1 VIQAQ
6 GLVKYYGE
14 RCAVSGV
21 DFEVPT
27 GQVVGFLGLN
37 GAGKTTILRMLAGD
51 LEPSAGSILVDGRD
65 LQADPKGYRRR
76 VGFLPE
82 GAPGYADMSVAEH
95 LSYLC
100 RLRGVRGSSI
110 SALVQEVCERVDV
123 TLYKDEP
130 IRNLSHGYRQRVG
143 IASTIVHAPDLVILD
158 EPISGL
164 DPVQIVE
171 MRSLVRGL
179 AGDHTVLVSSHILT
193 EISQTCHHILVLR
206 EGEIALRGSEE
217 ELRRRTTSVHSI
229 SLSVRGDGQA
239 AEALAGSLDGVTE
252 AALLNESDGR
262 ADLSVAA
269 SRDLREELA
278 ARLVSEG
285 FGLLR
290 LVRNES
296 ELEAVF
302 LELARGGSPSRPPAG
317 DDAPEGGP

>member
-1 VIQAQ
+1 VIQAE
-6 GLVKYYGE
+6 GLIKYYGE
-14 RCAVSGV
+14 RCAVRGV
-21 DFEVPT
+21 DFEVPS

-51 LEPSAGSILVDGRD
+51 LEPSAGRILVDGRD
-65 LQADPKGYRRR
+65 LQEDPKEYRRR

-82 GAPGYADMSVAEH
+82 GAPGYADMSVSEH

-100 RLRGVRGSSI
+100 RLRGIPSRSVAARV
-110 SALVQEVCERVDV
+110 AEACERLDIGR
-123 TLYKDEP
+123 YKDEP
-130 IRNLSHGYRQRVG
+130 LGNLSHGYRQRVG
-143 IASTIVHAPDLVILD
+143 IASTIVHGPELVILD
-158 EPISGL
+158 EPITGL

-179 AGDHTVLVSSHILT
+179 AGEHTVLVSSHILT

-229 SLSVRGDGQA
+229 SLSVRGEGEA
-239 AEALAGSLDGVTE
+239 AEALAASIDGVRE
-252 AALLNESDGR
+252 AALVYEGDGR
-262 ADLSVAA
+262 ADLTVSAN
-269 SRDLREELA
+269 RDVREELA
-278 ARLVSEG
+278 GRLVSEG

-290 LVRNES
+290 LVRTES

-302 LELARGGSPSRPPAG
+302 LDLARGGG
-317 DDAPEGGP
+317 GGEGLGGAP